1 MDITGTDE
9 GRGSALI
16 IKMTVMMLCKCVS
29 ELLFFFF
36 TFIILFQETVTVNCL
51 YVWFASMYTW
61 RMSYVYV
68 ILTNCTETDFKFAK
82 EMHMPRLSV

>member
-1 MDITGTDE
+1 
-9 GRGSALI
+9 
-16 IKMTVMMLCKCVS
+16 MLCKCVS

-36 TFIILFQETVTVNCL
+36 LTFIILFQETVTVNCL